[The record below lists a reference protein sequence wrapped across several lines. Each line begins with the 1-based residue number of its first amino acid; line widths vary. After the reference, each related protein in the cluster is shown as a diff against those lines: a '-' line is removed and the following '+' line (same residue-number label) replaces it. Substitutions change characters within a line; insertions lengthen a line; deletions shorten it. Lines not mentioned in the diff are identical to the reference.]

1 MPNKVILITISQ
13 PEFKVTF
20 GIGDNQKTK
29 NIAQPDSGK
38 WISLKTGRILT
49 TQNQKDLYYIDST
62 DKNYPRVA
70 GTKAQIKKFFKD
82 NKIKRI
88 EKYEVLSSHAS
99 SSDQASSSQASSS
112 QASSSD
118 AKKPKKRMTAH
129 ERLLEN
135 IPEDNLKRIN
145 EVDEMSSV
153 TLSWKERF
161 LIKHKKVQKFSDFIG
176 LTRKSDRN
184 GETTSK
190 KLDKL
195 NAKQISEIP
204 FFNLFGYTGLFIIDR
219 TIDGDTFD
227 VTFDIFGDFMSQ
239 EHSIDFESRGKTKTK
254 SSRHALPTNKN
265 PKNSMIIKWK
275 CRLWAYD
282 AAEHYTWEG
291 LLCHLIL
298 IEKLRKLNGRVY
310 GRVMKVDT
318 DKYGRLLIELYT
330 DKKMTS
336 KLYEIFD
343 VKDPKN
349 DFKKLKKYIQSMRHE
364 QKDEFLT
371 ELNKYL
377 SSRRSLVLGA
387 GYDGGTKELFDPKT
401 EATKKGLKFQIPFW
415 VDPIWKS
422 LKAEV
427 VRL

>member
-1 MPNKVILITISQ
+1 MSNKVILSTI
-13 PEFKVTF
+13 PTIEFKVTF
-20 GIGDNQKTK
+20 GVGESLKIK

-49 TQNQKDLYYIDST
+49 TQNQKDLCYIDST
-62 DKNYPRVA
+62 DQNYPRVA
-70 GTKAQIKKFFKD
+70 GTKDQMKKFFKD
-82 NKIKRI
+82 NNIKRI
-88 EKYEVLSSHAS
+88 EKFEVLSSHAS
-99 SSDQASSSQASSS
+99 SPASTSS
-112 QASSSD
+112 
-118 AKKPKKRMTAH
+118 KPKKRMTAH
-129 ERLLEN
+129 ERLLVN
-135 IPEDNLKRIN
+135 IPEDNLERIN
-145 EVDEMSSV
+145 EVDKMSSV
-153 TLSWKERF
+153 TLGWKERF
-161 LIKHKKVQKFSDFIG
+161 LMKHKKVQKFSDFIG

-190 KLDKL
+190 KLDQL

-227 VTFDIFGDFMSQ
+227 VTFDIFGDFMSH
-239 EHSIDFESRGKTKTK
+239 EHSIDFQSRGKTKTK

-282 AAEHYTWEG
+282 TAEHYTWEG

-298 IEKLRKLNGRVY
+298 IEKLRKLNGKLY

-343 VKDPKN
+343 VKDPRK
-349 DFKKLKKYIQSMRHE
+349 DFEKLKKYIQSMRHE
-364 QKDEFLT
+364 QKDDFLT

-377 SSRRSLVLGA
+377 SSRRSSTDVLGDRPHQSLVLGA
-387 GYDGGTKELFDPKT
+387 GYDGGTKELYDPKT